1 MGSSIKART
10 TTPRPRQSAA
20 RVTTSSLPGWAPQ
33 LLKSLWRWEVRSG
46 GAEKERRGRAGVH
59 GHGSCHSW
67 EVRMEEQSNHH
78 EEAGHGRGAASTS
91 ARAPTGGDGGEE
103 GARAG
108 VYSGELRLSA

>member
-1 MGSSIKART
+1 
-10 TTPRPRQSAA
+10 
-20 RVTTSSLPGWAPQ
+20 
-33 LLKSLWRWEVRSG
+33 
-46 GAEKERRGRAGVH
+46 
-59 GHGSCHSW
+59 
-67 EVRMEEQSNHH
+67 MEEQSNHH